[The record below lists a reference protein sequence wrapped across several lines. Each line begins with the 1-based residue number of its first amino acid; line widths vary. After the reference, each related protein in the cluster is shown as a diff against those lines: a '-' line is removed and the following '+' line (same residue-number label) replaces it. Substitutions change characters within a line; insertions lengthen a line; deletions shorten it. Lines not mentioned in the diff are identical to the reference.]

1 MAANGQLVFTDVD
14 KVTFKGVGN
23 TSNAVIDTLTGKIG
37 VGIDSPEANL
47 HVVGNSYVST
57 NLELGGTLI
66 MGTVNVE
73 AQHSLEAVTA
83 TGNITPL
90 TIEFTNPT
98 TSLVASG
105 NVEVGGDISISS
117 NLKMNDV
124 VFINANGERAVAVG
138 YQAGETGQGVN
149 TVAVGYQAGQ
159 TSQTS
164 SATAVGNLAGQTSQS
179 DSAVAIGGQAGQTS
193 QGAYSVAVGQLAG
206 ASSQQGRATAV
217 GYLAG
222 NSTQGQDATAIGYQ
236 AGKTSQSTK
245 AVAVG
250 VEAGKTDQG
259 VNAIAVGYL
268 AGETDQGDNSIILNA
283 TGVALDSTI
292 ASSFHVKP
300 VRGGNYAASALA
312 YTGDGEIVEETNM
325 HFNTAGNVTFSGTGA
340 LTLPSG
346 TTVQQ
351 PTGVAGMIRFNST
364 TTRLEMYNGTV
375 WQGLRVISYGG
386 GVSAT
391 QSAGSGTMTTSG
403 GYKIHAFTSSGTFT
417 VISGGH
423 MDILI
428 VAGGGG
434 GGGGANSGGGGA
446 GGVLLARDL
455 SISDGSYTIVVGN
468 GGTAPYANGTNG
480 SSSSFDAYSANGGGG
495 GGDYW
500 SNGLIGGNGGG
511 AGADDRNTTRSGG
524 GTNGSTPSGFTKY
537 GNPGGGGINGT
548 SSGRAGGGGGGAGGA
563 GGQANSSNAG
573 SGGAGID
580 LSAIFG
586 TTLGESGYFASGGH
600 GQSRQNAGTVYAG
613 PVGGG
618 GGNGGSRAGLPNTG
632 GGGHGG
638 YMSDPTNTGGGGS
651 GIVIIRYLL

>member
-1 MAANGQLVFTDVD
+1 LVFTDVD
-14 KVTFKGVGN
+14 KITFKGVGN
-23 TSNAVIDTLTGKIG
+23 ASNAVVDTLTGKIG
-37 VGIDSPEANL
+37 VGVDSPDANL

-83 TGNITPL
+83 TGNTTPL

-124 VFINANGERAVAVG
+124 VFINATGETAVAVG

-159 TSQTS
+159 TSQTRF
-164 SATAVGNLAGQTSQS
+164 ATAVGNLAGQTSQS

-259 VNAIAVGYL
+259 DNAIAVGYL

-325 HFNTAGNVTFSGTGA
+325 HFDTAGNVGI
-340 LTLPSG
+340 G
-346 TTVQQ
+346 TTT
-351 PTGVAGMIRFNST
+351 PNNS
-364 TTRLEMYNGTV
+364 LHVYKAAAEG
-375 WQGLRVISYGG
+375 
-386 GVSAT
+386 
-391 QSAGSGTMTTSG
+391 TSG
-403 GYKIHAFTSSGTFT
+403 LFIEKA
-417 VISGGH
+417 
-423 MDILI
+423 
-428 VAGGGG
+428 
-434 GGGGANSGGGGA
+434 
-446 GGVLLARDL
+446 
-455 SISDGSYTIVVGN
+455 
-468 GGTAPYANGTNG
+468 
-480 SSSSFDAYSANGGGG
+480 
-495 GGDYW
+495 
-500 SNGLIGGNGGG
+500 
-511 AGADDRNTTRSGG
+511 
-524 GTNGSTPSGFTKY
+524 
-537 GNPGGGGINGT
+537 
-548 SSGRAGGGGGGAGGA
+548 
-563 GGQANSSNAG
+563 
-573 SGGAGID
+573 SGGAGTTAALFFGVASTTETTYTGIPKA
-580 LSAIFG
+580 AIFYERNLVNG
-586 TTLGESGYFASGGH
+586 RGDLKFCNDAIDDTNPVSTAASDTRMIIKNNGDIGV
-600 GQSRQNAGTVYAG
+600 GTVSPSRTLDVHGSARPGGFPFAIGGTWDNRAHYVSKTHFPGVNKSSYTVDFLIGGSERMGWLRACAG
-613 PVGGG
+613 GSQSGSGTIVAAAIAEFIISPYGTNFYSDKKDGSSG
-618 GGNGGSRAGLPNTG
+618 ITISSSGAHNGGRITVSLASTSYPRLWFEIYHEYGV
-632 GGGHGG
+632 
-638 YMSDPTNTGGGGS
+638 YW
-651 GIVIIRYLL
+651 